1 MAGPVLKC
9 VAVLNRHMTK
19 SRNVLFA
26 EAQAELEWRSAV
38 FEAELRQQ
46 AQHELRELMLAA
58 AHPVSGWVFIAHL
71 MTNLPAPYVLQTDSL
86 AGVW

>member
-46 AQHELRELMLAA
+46 AQHELYQ
-58 AHPVSGWVFIAHL
+58 
-71 MTNLPAPYVLQTDSL
+71 AP
-86 AGVW
+86 